1 MAKYSSKPASVSAP
15 VGDVYKSL
23 TNIEAFQQRLDLI
36 PEEQRKQIGDIK
48 FTNDSIT
55 LNTPQV
61 GELQFVVVERK
72 ENERLVFSAAK
83 SPIPLTLAVNLNTK
97 NETET
102 EITSVID
109 VEIPAMLRPL
119 IGGKLQEA
127 ADKFSEL
134 ILTICNK

>member
-23 TNIEAFQQRLDLI
+23 TNIEAFQQRLDSI

-83 SPIPLTLAVNLNTK
+83 SPIPLTLAVNLNAK

>member
-15 VGDVYKSL
+15 VNDVYKSL
-23 TNIEAFQQRLDLI
+23 TNIEAFQQRLDSI

-83 SPIPLTLAVNLNTK
+83 SPIPLTLAVNLNAK

>member
-1 MAKYSSKPASVSAP
+1 MAKYSSKPACVSAP
-15 VGDVYKSL
+15 VNDVYKSL
-23 TNIEAFQQRLDLI
+23 TNIEAFQQRLDSI

-83 SPIPLTLAVNLNTK
+83 SPIPLTLAVTLNAK